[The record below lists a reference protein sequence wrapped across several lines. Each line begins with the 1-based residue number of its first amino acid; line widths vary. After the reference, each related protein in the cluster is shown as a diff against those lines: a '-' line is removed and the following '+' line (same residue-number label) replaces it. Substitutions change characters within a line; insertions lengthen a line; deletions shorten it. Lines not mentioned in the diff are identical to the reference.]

1 MVEVSVASE
10 RSEAV
15 GGVLIAFFA
24 ALMAISQMVNGELE
38 EEMMI
43 AHNKVVNYSNWY
55 QSKSIK
61 ETLKESELDYLNTL
75 VISEMAPAEKL
86 GDILLKM
93 EDVKE
98 DMARYKAE
106 KTEILLGSS
115 SVGRENWAQDLDGK
129 MGQIVGVQEWEAL
142 AEEYDIA
149 TKKFDLGM
157 LFFQI
162 SIVLGAVCIIIYD
175 NPKLQKAFILLMIAF
190 GIMVLPYLPTAIV
203 LPHDTINRATNH
215 FLIFKWYLCRFINA
229 AGKHV
234 LRWVY

>member
-1 MVEVSVASE
+1 MLESKKNTDTVQVSVASE
-10 RSEAV
+10 RAEAV

-43 AHNKVVNYSNWY
+43 AHNNVVNYSNWY

-61 ETLKESELDYLNTL
+61 ESLKESELDYLETL
-75 VISEMAPAEKL
+75 ISTGIIPADKQEQTSLKVNEVKSLIEKY
-86 GDILLKM
+86 G
-93 EDVKE
+93 
-98 DMARYKAE
+98 AE

-115 SVGRENWAQDLDGK
+115 AVTEKNWTQDLDGELGK
-129 MGQIVGVQEWEAL
+129 IIGVKEWEEL

-175 NPKLQKAFILLMIAF
+175 NPKLQNTFILLMIAS
-190 GIMVLPYLPTAIV
+190 GIIGIV
-203 LPHDTINRATNH
+203 MSTYGYSLAP
-215 FLIFKWYLCRFINA
+215 
-229 AGKHV
+229 
-234 LRWVY
+234 